1 MIIPAR
7 SEESRNA
14 AEIVAAEWSAVLS
27 YGMDRINPAVPR
39 AAYQHPSLRELW
51 PMVSHGVL
59 YLSRCTRWP
68 WTSDVGT
75 AYPQVVG
82 GYRVRR
88 ASDKTLLG
96 EVDTVEAAYALIA
109 ATLPEGCG
117 PAVDGT
123 PDDL

>member
-1 MIIPAR
+1 MASNEKSR
-7 SEESRNA
+7 SA
-14 AEIVAAEWSAVLS
+14 ADIVAAEWSDILS
-27 YGMDRINPAVPR
+27 YDRGLINPAVPR
-39 AAYQHPSLRELW
+39 AAYRHPALRELW

-59 YLSRCTRWP
+59 YLSRCTQWP

-75 AYPQVVG
+75 AYPLAKG

-88 ASDKTLLG
+88 DSDNTLLG
-96 EVDTVEAAYALIA
+96 EVDTMEEAYELID